1 MDVKHVLRS
10 LKAAGAG
17 ALAAVLLAGCGSE
30 TGAGAA
36 ADEGWK
42 SLDAQRLT
50 VSYPPGFTELS
61 AADRGSHTAAAA
73 ALTEGEKT
81 VGKVGVQIN
90 FTTATSAETAAIGAE
105 ASVQLGSTLGGQKKI
120 GVRGTDD
127 ARRVDYEFT
136 STGQQNTPPKGT
148 RMTGV
153 DIVGM
158 DKKDEAFL
166 VRINAV
172 KGKLSDGDISKIID
186 SVRVTG

>member
-1 MDVKHVLRS
+1 MDRKHAPRR
-10 LKAAGAG
+10 
-17 ALAAVLLAGCGSE
+17 LAAFGTAGLLASVLVAGCGSE
-30 TGAGAA
+30 QPAA
-36 ADEGWK
+36 APQDWK
-42 SLDAQRLT
+42 SLDAQRLS
-50 VSYPPGFTELS
+50 VSYPPAFTELG
-61 AADRGSHTAAAA
+61 AAERGKHTAAAA
-73 ALTEGEKT
+73 ALADGGRT
-81 VGKVGVQIN
+81 VGKIGVQLD

-105 ASVQLGSTLGGQKKI
+105 ASIQLGSTLKGQKKI
-120 GVRGTDD
+120 DVRGTGD

-136 STGQQNTPPKGT
+136 STGEQNTPAKGT

-172 KGKLSDGDISKIID
+172 KGRLSDGDIEKIVE

>member
-1 MDVKHVLRS
+1 MDVKRVLRS

-30 TGAGAA
+30 GGAGAA
-36 ADEGWK
+36 AGEGWK

-50 VSYPPGFTELS
+50 VSCPPGFTELG
-61 AADRGSHTAAAA
+61 AAERGSHTAAAA
-73 ALTEGEKT
+73 ALTDGAT
-81 VGKVGVQIN
+81 MVGKVGVQIN

-120 GVRGTDD
+120 DVRGTDD

-166 VRINAV
+166 VRINVV
-172 KGKLSDGDISKIID
+172 KGKLSEGDIDKIVD